1 MHPSRRSFLALPL
14 AAAAC
19 SSADP
24 VLYTIAVKPGP
35 VFDRAPAVVR
45 LREIGLARYL
55 DRREIVRS
63 ADGSKLDIA
72 RNDWWGEPLG
82 ALLGR
87 VLAVELSQRLPQ
99 SNIYSEDGAIT
110 VDPNAVLA
118 VNIQRL
124 DVDPAGNL
132 ELLAQAAVE
141 FNRPKRSAARTF
153 RITKPVPTAN
163 VAGQVAAISDA
174 VAELSDGLANLLQS

>member
-1 MHPSRRSFLALPL
+1 MHPSRRSFLAFSF

-24 VLYTIAVKPGP
+24 VLYAIAVKPGP
-35 VFDRAPAVVR
+35 TFDRGPQVVR
-45 LREIGLARYL
+45 LREIGLAGYL

-63 ADGSKLDIA
+63 SDGVRLGVA
-72 RNDWWGEPLG
+72 HNDWWGEPLG
-82 ALLGR
+82 TMLAR
-87 VLAVELSQRLPQ
+87 VLVVELSQRLPQ

-110 VDPNAVLA
+110 ADPNAVLA

-124 DVDPAGNL
+124 DVDPAGTL

-141 FNRPKRSAARTF
+141 FNRPKRSVARTF
-153 RITKPVPTAN
+153 RITRPAPTAN

-174 VAELSDGLANLLQS
+174 VAELSDGLASLLQS

>member
-1 MHPSRRSFLALPL
+1 MHPSRRCFLALPF

-35 VFDRAPAVVR
+35 TFGRGPAVVQ

-63 ADGSKLDIA
+63 SEGNRLGVST
-72 RNDWWGEPLG
+72 NDWWGEPLG
-82 ALLGR
+82 AMLSR
-87 VLAVELSQRLPQ
+87 VLVVELSQRLPQ
-99 SNIYSEDGAIT
+99 SNIYGEDGAIST
-110 VDPNAVLA
+110 DPNAVLA
-118 VNIQRL
+118 INIQRL
-124 DVDPAGNL
+124 DVEQAGTL

-141 FNRPKRSAARTF
+141 FNRPKRSVARTF

-174 VAELSDGLANLLQS
+174 VAELSDGLASLLQS